1 MKKYQSLIEQTY
13 EFPTKEFNVFDNNL
27 FFHGIDLVK
36 TIEEYGSP
44 LKITYLPKIT
54 ENIRFAREIFQKA
67 FEKHNY
73 KANYT
78 YCYCTKSSHFK
89 FVVEEALKNNAQLET
104 SSTYDIEIIK
114 KLYEGGKINKNIL
127 IICNGFK
134 LERYLYQISNLIN
147 MGFDNCIP
155 ILDNRNEFDYYV
167 KKIEKPF
174 KIGIRVAADEEPNF
188 DFYTSRLGIRYKDV
202 LPLYLEKIAINP
214 QVKLK
219 TIHFFINSG
228 IRDSAY
234 YWSELSKF
242 VYKYCELKKICPELD
257 SIDIGGGF
265 PIKTSLDF
273 EYDYEYMA
281 EQIIENIQV
290 MCDQNDVPVPNII
303 TEFGN
308 YTVGESGATIYKVA
322 DTKLQNDVELWYMLN
337 GSFITH
343 IPDTWAKNQKF
354 IALAINNWQNDFH
367 QVHLGGI
374 TCDSDDYYNSEA
386 NNLNIFMPVSNG
398 GPQYVGFFHTGAY
411 QESIGGYGGLQHCLI
426 PGTKHLVI
434 NKDENGG
441 LQTKVFREEQRAE
454 DMLKILGY

>member
-1 MKKYQSLIEQTY
+1 MKKYQSLIEQTF
-13 EFPTKEFNVFDNNL
+13 EFPTTEFDVKDNNL
-27 FFHGIDLVK
+27 FFHGIDL
-36 TIEEYGSP
+36 TQLIEEHGTP
-44 LKITYLPKIT
+44 LKISYLPKIS
-54 ENIRFAREIFQKA
+54 ENIKFARKIFKDA
-67 FEKHNY
+67 FEKYNY
-73 KANYT
+73 KGKYT

-89 FVVEEALKNNAQLET
+89 FILEEALANGVQLET

-114 KLYEGGKINKNIL
+114 SLYKSKMVDKDIL
-127 IICNGFK
+127 IICNGYK
-134 LERYLYQISNLIN
+134 LERYLFQISDLIN
-147 MGFDNCIP
+147 QGFENCIP
-155 ILDNRNEFDYYV
+155 ILDNKNEINFYV
-167 KKIEKPF
+167 QNINKPF
-174 KIGIRVAADEEPNF
+174 KVGIRVAADEEPNF

-202 LPLYLEKIAINP
+202 LPLYKEKIAKNP
-214 QVKLK
+214 QIQLK

-242 VYKYCELKKICPELD
+242 VYKYCELKKMCPELD

-273 EYDYEYMA
+273 EYDYPYMA
-281 EQIIENIQV
+281 EQIIENIQG
-290 MCDQNDVPVPNII
+290 MCEQNDVPTPNII

-322 DTKLQNDVELWYMLN
+322 DAKLQNDVELWYMIN

-343 IPDTWAKNQKF
+343 LPDTWAKNQKF
-354 IALAINNWQNDFH
+354 IALAVNNWDRDYRH
-367 QVHLGGI
+367 VHLGGI

-386 NNLNIFMPVSNG
+386 SNLNIFMPSLNG
-398 GPQYVGFFHTGAY
+398 GPQYLGFFHTGAY

-434 NKDENGG
+434 KKDAEGN
-441 LQTKVFREEQRAE
+441 LIKTIFREEQRAE
-454 DMLKILGY
+454 DMLRILGY